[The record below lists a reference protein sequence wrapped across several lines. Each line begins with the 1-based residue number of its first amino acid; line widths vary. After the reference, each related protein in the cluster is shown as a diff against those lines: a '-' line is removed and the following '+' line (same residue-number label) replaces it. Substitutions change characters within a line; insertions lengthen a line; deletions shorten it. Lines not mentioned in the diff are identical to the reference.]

1 MYGKVKFCPY
11 CGNEA
16 RDVVA
21 TGRAGADFIFANQI
35 DQPLSRFGIDRFS
48 EKKTVAENVMTAKSL
63 SDTTA
68 REASAAVPLPLAKE
82 DTSNEVLIQP
92 LLPAASDNSINV
104 VSPPKPVLVPAPQR
118 TKWLSKLVVIGVLA
132 GVGLWYLKKSSAPV
146 SISAPPQIS
155 TTAPKSTKK
164 PHKIAPKPTMSVVSV
179 GDALSPFPISES
191 GKHLDGMLNG
201 AKDGNDASIMNA
213 RRLLQGVVLPP
224 RGDRKR
230 ARTFNVAALDALQ
243 KGDSMEAVNLLL
255 NAVKADPADQEI
267 VNNLAYALYK
277 AQRLQEALDAVV
289 AALTVA
295 PERAAAWANLGM
307 IQADLG
313 KTDIAVAAFMLSHR
327 FSQNQQKTKDF
338 LQKLIQEESSAQVRA
353 AAEKA
358 LSQIS
363 AIPTPVQ

>member
-35 DQPLSRFGIDRFS
+35 DQPLSRFGIDRFP

-63 SDTTA
+63 RDTTE
-68 REASAAVPLPLAKE
+68 REANTAVPLPLAKE

-104 VSPPKPVLVPAPQR
+104 VSPPKPALVPAPQR

-132 GVGLWYLKKSSAPV
+132 GVGLWYLKNSSAPV
-146 SISAPPQIS
+146 SISAPPQVS
-155 TTAPKSTKK
+155 APVPKTAKKSQKVVQ
-164 PHKIAPKPTMSVVSV
+164 KPTMSVVSV
-179 GDALSPFPISES
+179 GDALSPFPKIEA
-191 GKHLDGMLNG
+191 GNHLDAMLNG
-201 AKDGNDASIMNA
+201 AKDGNDASIVNA
-213 RRLLQGVVLPP
+213 RRLLQGVALPP

-230 ARTFNVAALDALQ
+230 ARAFNAVALDALQ
-243 KGDSMEAVNLLL
+243 KGDSMDAVNLLL

-277 AQRLQEALDAVV
+277 AQRFQEALDVV
-289 AALTVA
+289 LAALTLA
-295 PERAAAWANLGM
+295 PERSAAWANLGM

-313 KTDIAVAAFMLSHR
+313 KTDIAVAAFLLSHR

-338 LQKLIQEESSAQVRA
+338 LQKLIQEESSTQVRA

-363 AIPTPVQ
+363 AMPTPVQ